1 MGSPRF
7 KLTFPIVLKNNIL
20 IITNSLDL
28 HANIVVATLRNKG
41 ASPFRINLDEFPR
54 DFGLEYKTDQNLWT
68 ATITHIPSKRTMHL
82 DTIRSVWTRKS
93 SDFTFLSDNEYSAQ
107 EKAYANQETKHVL
120 NSFLYPLDCFWMNH
134 PLAVR
139 SALWKGEQALRAS
152 KMGFKTPTSLISNQP
167 SSVLGFKEKVG
178 KEVVLKTLSTP
189 TLSAEEVAVNEQVVA
204 QGLQTTILTD
214 DHLENIESVREIPCY
229 FQEYIE
235 KKFELRV
242 TIIGNHVFTARIN
255 SQQSDKTKVDFR
267 DYSADILYEPFTLP
281 REIEDRCRDFVHSYN
296 LQYGAM
302 DIIVTPEDEF
312 VFLENNPGGQ
322 FLFVEELVPELK
334 MMDALANCLIKGAS

>member
-1 MGSPRF
+1 M
-7 KLTFPIVLKNNIL
+7 
-20 IITNSLDL
+20 
-28 HANIVVATLRNKG
+28 
-41 ASPFRINLDEFPR
+41 PFRINLDEFPR
-54 DFGLEYKTDQNLWT
+54 DFEVDHETDQNGWS
-68 ATITHIPSKRTMHL
+68 ATITHIPSERKLDL
-82 DTIRSVWTRKS
+82 DTIKSIWTRKS
-93 SDFTFLSDNEYSAQ
+93 SDFTFLSEEDYSTQ

-120 NSFLYPLDCFWMNH
+120 NGLLYSLDCYWMNH

-152 KMGFKTPTSLISNQP
+152 KMGFKTPTSLITNQP
-167 SSVLGFKEKVG
+167 SSVLGFKEKIN

-189 TLSAEEVAVNEQVVA
+189 TLSAEKVAVGEQVVT

-214 DHLENIESVREIPCY
+214 DHLENVEAVREIPCY

-242 TIIGNHVFTARIN
+242 TIIGDYVFAAKIN
-255 SQQSDKTKVDFR
+255 SQQSEKTKVDMR
-267 DYSADILYEPFTLP
+267 DYSADILYEAFELP
-281 REIEDRCRDFVHSYN
+281 TEIENRCRDFVHSYN

-302 DIIVTPEDEF
+302 DIIVTPEGEF

-334 MMDALANCLIKGAS
+334 MMDALANCLIEGTP